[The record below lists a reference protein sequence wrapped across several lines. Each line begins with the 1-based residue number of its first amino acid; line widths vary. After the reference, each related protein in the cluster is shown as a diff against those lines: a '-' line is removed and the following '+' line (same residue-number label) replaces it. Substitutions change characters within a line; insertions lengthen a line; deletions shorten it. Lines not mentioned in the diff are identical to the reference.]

1 MNSVIR
7 QCIDDIEA
15 IRCQMKEK
23 INNVTTYVTVISDHH
38 AVEKTSIKKTVYR
51 LLIILSLLTIL
62 ISIIIG
68 CFGDSFLWLIPFLL
82 GVLFLCI
89 GVIMTRRFNRRQYLY
104 DNHIKSSNLSGFKQT
119 KTQNILSV
127 IGEINILWEN
137 QSATNKDRLFLYLD
151 NLDLSSNEKFN
162 ASSLI
167 AVTKTIDFELLKI
180 HNQID
185 AAASIAELNELLM
198 NIKTFLNDKLDNVCN
213 LQIDAYLQI
222 EKILSKYSN

>member
-7 QCIDDIEA
+7 QCVDNIEA

-23 INNVTTYVTVISDHH
+23 INKVTTCVTIVPEHL
-38 AVEKTSIKKTVYR
+38 AVEKTSIKKTIYS

-68 CFGDSFLWLIPFLL
+68 CFSDSFLWLIPFLL
-82 GVLFLCI
+82 GVLFLCV
-89 GVIMTRRFNRRQYLY
+89 GVVMTRRSNRIQYIY
-104 DNHIKSSNLSGFKQT
+104 DNPIKSSNLSGFKQT

-137 QSATNKDRLFLYLD
+137 QSATNKEHLFLYLG

-185 AAASIAELNELLM
+185 AAESIAELNECLM

-222 EKILSKYSN
+222 EKILSK